1 MQLTTLVAKYAG
13 VHALDAW
20 RALVQLL
27 GAALHPSRA
36 GVIKHVND
44 LLQVPSAAFT
54 STQPAMREAA
64 FESWWVPARART
76 VPVMRWCSG
85 RGVVSSLFFRATLID
100 NFGSNMEVLSSTKRL
115 RLLLTPLLRELD
127 LVSFPL
133 SLPSLFPPPPS
144 PAPNQALSRFR
155 SLQG

>member
-1 MQLTTLVAKYAG
+1 MQLTTLVTKDAG
-13 VHALDAW
+13 IHALDAW

-54 STQPAMREAA
+54 SIRPAVREAA

-76 VPVMRWCSG
+76 YP
-85 RGVVSSLFFRATLID
+85 
-100 NFGSNMEVLSSTKRL
+100 
-115 RLLLTPLLRELD
+115 
-127 LVSFPL
+127 
-133 SLPSLFPPPPS
+133 
-144 PAPNQALSRFR
+144 
-155 SLQG
+155 